1 MHILYNLYNKI
12 FNRLL
17 ICSDLCYNMYT
28 INEKENIKLMDNE
41 LDLDDI
47 IYLTDENDND
57 IAFEFI
63 DVIEYEDE
71 NYIALLPA
79 DSDSN
84 DGNAVVI
91 LKMVEDIDGDY
102 YDSIEDKELEDTL
115 FEIFKKKFKNDF
127 NF

>member
-1 MHILYNLYNKI
+1 
-12 FNRLL
+12 
-17 ICSDLCYNMYT
+17 
-28 INEKENIKLMDNE
+28 MDNE

>member
-1 MHILYNLYNKI
+1 M
-12 FNRLL
+12 
-17 ICSDLCYNMYT
+17 SMED
-28 INEKENIKLMDNE
+28 E
-41 LDLDDI
+41 LELDDI

-71 NYIALLPA
+71 SYIALLPA
-79 DSDSN
+79 DDDSN
-84 DGNAVVI
+84 NGNAVVI

-102 YDSIEDKELEDTL
+102 YDSIEDEELEKKL
-115 FEIFKKKFKNDF
+115 FEIFKERYAKDF

>member
-1 MHILYNLYNKI
+1 
-12 FNRLL
+12 
-17 ICSDLCYNMYT
+17 MYT

>member
-1 MHILYNLYNKI
+1 
-12 FNRLL
+12 
-17 ICSDLCYNMYT
+17 MYT
-28 INEKENIKLMDNE
+28 INEKENIKPMDNE

>member
-1 MHILYNLYNKI
+1 
-12 FNRLL
+12 
-17 ICSDLCYNMYT
+17 
-28 INEKENIKLMDNE
+28 MDDE
-41 LDLDDI
+41 LELDDI

-71 NYIALLPA
+71 SYIALMPA
-79 DSDSN
+79 DNDSN

-91 LKMVEDIDGDY
+91 LKTVEDDDGDY
-102 YDSIEDKELEDTL
+102 YDSIEDKELEKKL
-115 FEIFKKKFKNDF
+115 FEIFKKKYAKEF